1 MKTDIEIAQE
11 TKLIPINEL
20 AHSAGLA
27 DSEFEPYGR
36 DKAKVTL
43 DPSRQEKGRLIL
55 VTATSGMPAGS
66 GKTTTSIAL
75 AQGLKRLGKNAALA
89 LREPSLGPV
98 FGMKGGAAGGG
109 YSQVLPMEAINLH
122 FTGDLHAITAANNLL
137 AALLDNARHQGQVQL
152 REIYWRRVL
161 DVNDRMLRNIITGLG
176 GPANGIPTETGF
188 DITAASEIMAILCL
202 ATDIDDLK
210 RRVGNILLGYT
221 YDGKLFTVN
230 DMGIAGAITVLLKD
244 ALLPN
249 LVQTTENTP
258 AFIHGGPFANIAHG
272 CNSVLATQMA
282 LTYGDYVITE
292 AGFGADLGAEKFFN
306 IKCRKAGLSPKL
318 TVIVATAQS
327 LKLHGGVPEAQIKE
341 PNKEGLIRGFANLDK
356 HIENMKNFGQQVI
369 VTFNRFASDTDEE
382 IALVA
387 EHCKEKGVGFAVN
400 TVFADGG
407 KGAVELARLVA
418 ETIEKNTSKPL
429 KFTYE
434 ESDSIRKKVR
444 KIAEGIYGAS
454 SIVYTTLAEKKLK
467 EIEKLGIAHF
477 PVCIAKTQYSFSS
490 DPKAYG
496 VAKDFELKVRDI
508 IINNGAEMIV
518 VVMGEIM
525 RMPGLPKEPQA
536 RHIDIVNGLIE
547 GLS

>member
-176 GPANGIPTETGF
+176 GPANGIPTEAGF
-188 DITAASEIMAILCL
+188 DITAASELMAVLCL
-202 ATDIDDLK
+202 ANDLEDLRSRID
-210 RRVGNILLGYT
+210 RILREH
-221 YDGKLFTVN
+221 DMDPEGKYIGFVLRKWP
-230 DMGIAGAITVLLKD
+230 GI
-244 ALLPN
+244 
-249 LVQTTENTP
+249 E
-258 AFIHGGPFANIAHG
+258 
-272 CNSVLATQMA
+272 
-282 LTYGDYVITE
+282 
-292 AGFGADLGAEKFFN
+292 EK
-306 IKCRKAGLSPKL
+306 A
-318 TVIVATAQS
+318 
-327 LKLHGGVPEAQIKE
+327 
-341 PNKEGLIRGFANLDK
+341 
-356 HIENMKNFGQQVI
+356 
-369 VTFNRFASDTDEE
+369 
-382 IALVA
+382 
-387 EHCKEKGVGFAVN
+387 
-400 TVFADGG
+400 TVFAA
-407 KGAVELARLVA
+407 GAVYAYLKYGLTPVFLSINFRTDGEASQLVTEHLSIPFYTLDEQMSTGEVIGVLSRMTAVVSMRLHGLIFAAGQGVPLIGVAYDPKVTAFLDYVEQNNYMQFEAVNEKDLSDRIDAAVALAGRGEEMRRRTELLNRQEDNNRATAARL
-418 ETIEKNTSKPL
+418 L
-429 KFTYE
+429 
-434 ESDSIRKKVR
+434 
-444 KIAEGIYGAS
+444 G
-454 SIVYTTLAEKKLK
+454 K
-467 EIEKLGIAHF
+467 E
-477 PVCIAKTQYSFSS
+477 
-490 DPKAYG
+490 
-496 VAKDFELKVRDI
+496 
-508 IINNGAEMIV
+508 
-518 VVMGEIM
+518 
-525 RMPGLPKEPQA
+525 
-536 RHIDIVNGLIE
+536 
-547 GLS
+547 